1 MSMALKRE
9 KGVTLM
15 VLIITVIVLAI
26 LATITIQEVGGIMNQ
41 IDRENVSTNLLLIQA
56 KAKVL
61 KEKASFSNDETI
73 LKGQKVSEIVD
84 NAEVEELKTK
94 GVLDT
99 EDENYNSNYLLDKQ
113 AIEELE
119 IGIDKMSDDD
129 FYIVNY
135 ATEDVIYSKGY
146 RHTDGNFYYTLSAIT
161 NLEE

>member
-1 MSMALKRE
+1 MILKKE
-9 KGVTLM
+9 SGIT
-15 VLIITVIVLAI
+15 IIILVVTVIVLTI
-26 LATITIQEVGGIMNQ
+26 LATITIQEVGGIVNQ

-61 KEKASFSNDETI
+61 KEKANFNNDEAI

-84 NAEVEELKTK
+84 NEVVEELKAK

-99 EDENYNSNYLLDKQ
+99 ADENYNSNYLLDKQ

-119 IGIDKMSDDD
+119 IGIDKISDDD

-146 RHTDGNFYYTLSAIT
+146 KHTDGETYYTLSAIT
-161 NLEE
+161 NLD